1 MITDYVST
9 ANPYNGRLTRSNALS
24 VSSSLKTMLQDVV
37 DLPMR
42 IDRNTLFTAGLANI
56 SAMIG
61 GKFKLD
67 GDEGIRNSIT
77 NRRES
82 FSLSQSNSIQNL
94 NESWGDLKR
103 DWIDS
108 LEPQQNHPKYP
119 LYVNIINTGYLT
131 KRGTNFILVSA
142 DYGRLV
148 LVFT

>member
-9 ANPYNGRLTRSNALS
+9 ANPYNGRLTKSNALS

-42 IDRNTLFTAGLANI
+42 IDRNGQFNSGLASI

-82 FSLSQSNSIQNL
+82 FNMSQANSIQNL

-108 LEPQQNHPKYP
+108 LEPQQDHPKYP
-119 LYVNIINTGYLT
+119 LYVSIISTGYLI
-131 KRGTNFILVSA
+131 KRGTNFIMTS